1 MRSSPV
7 SGFRLMSTTDHPNR
21 IEDPANGTSRS
32 LSVERTR
39 LPLVSIVTPSYNQ
52 GRFIRETIESVLGQD
67 YPNIEYWVID
77 GGSSDDTL
85 AILHEFEH
93 DSRLHWV
100 SEPDCGQ
107 SDAINKGL
115 ALCHG
120 EVFGWLNSD
129 DRLLPGAVRRVVEAW
144 LAGGGAAILYGR
156 ARLIDQHGYDLGY
169 CPAQSSHMT
178 LKQILNMRYFL
189 AQPATFAPIDAV
201 RQVGGLDSALHYAM
215 DLDLWIRLAERLPIR
230 HVPCDLAQFRL
241 HPGSKSMALTSRF
254 IADVATVLG
263 RAAQRGLLPTD
274 QAGLRTQIYAMRIY
288 LTPEAADLNA
298 ALASLRAAY
307 RIDRSV
313 GLEGLLALTKA
324 LIRLAVGERVW
335 SWVRLFQI
343 KIS

>member
-1 MRSSPV
+1 MIVDRPIRVEVTRSSGR
-7 SGFRLMSTTDHPNR
+7 SAA
-21 IEDPANGTSRS
+21 PAVRAK
-32 LSVERTR
+32 

-120 EVFGWLNSD
+120 ELFGWLNSD

-144 LAGGGAAILYGR
+144 LAGGAAILYGR
-156 ARLIDQHGYDLGY
+156 ARLIDQHGHDLGY
-169 CPAQSSHMT
+169 CPAQSSRMS

-215 DLDLWIRLAERLPIR
+215 DLDLWIKLAERLPIR

-241 HPGSKSMALTSRF
+241 HPGSKSTSLTSRF
-254 IADVATVLG
+254 IADVATVLD
-263 RAAQRGLLPTD
+263 RAAQRGLLPAH

-288 LTPEAADLNA
+288 LMPEAVDLNA

-313 GLEGLLALTKA
+313 GLEGLLALIKA

-335 SWVRLFQI
+335 SWVRLLQV

>member
-1 MRSSPV
+1 MIVDGPIQVEATRSSRR
-7 SGFRLMSTTDHPNR
+7 S
-21 IEDPANGTSRS
+21 PAPADRAG
-32 LSVERTR
+32 

-52 GRFIRETIESVLGQD
+52 GRFIRETIESVLEQD

-77 GGSSDDTL
+77 GGSSDDTR
-85 AILHEFEH
+85 AILHKFER

-120 EVFGWLNSD
+120 ELFGWLNSD
-129 DRLLPGAVRRVVEAW
+129 DRLLPGAVRQVVEAW
-144 LAGGGAAILYGR
+144 LAGDSAAILYGR
-156 ARLIDQHGYDLGY
+156 ARLIDLHGHDLGY

-178 LKQILNMRYFL
+178 LKQILNLRYFL
-189 AQPATFAPIDAV
+189 AQPATFAPIGAV
-201 RQVGGLDSALHYAM
+201 RQAGGLDSALHYAM

-230 HVPCDLAQFRL
+230 HVPYDLAQFRL
-241 HPGSKSMALTSRF
+241 HPGSKSMSLASRF
-254 IADVATVLG
+254 IADVTTVLD
-263 RAAQRGLLPTD
+263 RAAQRGLLSTH
-274 QAGLRTQIYAMRIY
+274 QARLRSQIYAMRIY
-288 LTPEAADLNA
+288 LMPEAVDLNA
-298 ALASLRAAY
+298 ALASLQAAY

-313 GLEGLLALTKA
+313 GLEGLLVLIKA

-335 SWVRLFQI
+335 SWVRLLQV